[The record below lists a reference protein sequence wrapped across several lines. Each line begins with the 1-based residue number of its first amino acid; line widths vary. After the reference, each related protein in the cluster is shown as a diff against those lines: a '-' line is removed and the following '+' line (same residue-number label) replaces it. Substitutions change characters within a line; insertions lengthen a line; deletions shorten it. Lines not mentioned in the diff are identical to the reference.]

1 MDHNRGQVSGRFQ
14 DKFTSLIKKKRLVV
28 KVKVEISTV
37 NEFWS
42 RFFSNITGF
51 IEKQD

>member
-1 MDHNRGQVSGRFQ
+1 MHRFDTKQ
-14 DKFTSLIKKKRLVV
+14 LVV
-28 KVKVEISTV
+28 KVKVESFTV

-42 RFFSNITGF
+42 RVLRKIFSF